1 MSLRYCLVVGW
12 VLVVVLFALGNID
25 SVDDQAGPTITSVSA
40 QPLLAQVNRLSEALE
55 AIGDP
60 LSSANQDALKA
71 LKPEQGDAVVTGAVQ
86 KQLDSLCLMCIE
98 VKADKTLT
106 VTPVMKKAEL
116 IEQGWKTFLVKVINQ
131 AQLTGEIKYD
141 SPNSKPVPKSEA
153 SQVAERWLD
162 LAAIQSQPL
171 LVRLSGLELEYRVIQ
186 LYCRDQGERQGKLIC
201 KLGTLQAEMPL
212 SVNAK
217 PSTPVSFQVRDE
229 MGQPCMG
236 CFEIRDQRGRVY
248 PSMAKRLAPDFF
260 FHPQIYRESG
270 ESIRLPPGRY
280 TVRCSRGPESIPEE
294 QKLTVTDQP
303 AIVSYQ
309 VKRWID
315 PSKSGWWSGDHH
327 IHAAGCAH
335 YEKPTEGVHPP
346 DMMRHCLGEDLK
358 IGCCLTWG
366 PCFDYQKRFFSG
378 KPDAVSKMPY
388 LLRYDVEVSGF
399 GSHQSGHLCLL
410 RLKEQMYPGGDSKN
424 HWPTLGLN
432 TLRWA
437 KAQGAI
443 CGPAHSGN
451 GLTDS
456 VGRVAGGQD
465 GPHQL
470 PNFRLPAY
478 NGIGAN
484 EYIVDITHDVP
495 GPDGKL
501 VPAVDFI
508 SAMDT
513 NRVAEWNMWY
523 HSLNAGYRVKVS
535 GETDFPCIYGQ
546 RVGIGRVYCKQKGQ
560 PNYDEWCQ
568 AIGDGKCYVSD
579 GTTHLMD
586 FQAVAP
592 QKVVMGVDG
601 SEVKLD
607 QPGKMTFTVQAAS
620 LTHGVSSFPRVS
632 GITPAEPQNEVELIV
647 NGYVV
652 DTKRISRHG
661 EKDTLTFS
669 DIKID
674 KSSWVAVRVYPHAH
688 TNPIFVIVDKKP
700 IRQKASIEWCLQ
712 GVDQCWKEK
721 KKTYQQSE
729 QADAEAAYE
738 HARKMYRERLAECVE

>member
-1 MSLRYCLVVGW
+1 MSQNMILLKMVPF
-12 VLVVVLFALGNID
+12 VLVCAGLIGLQAEQPPQKIPPVS
-25 SVDDQAGPTITSVSA
+25 SVTA
-40 QPLLAQVNRLSEALE
+40 QPLLAQVMRLDQARDQ
-55 AIGDP
+55 IGDP
-60 LSSANQDALKA
+60 LPESIKAGLKK
-71 LKPEQGDAVVTGAVQ
+71 LQPEQGDGVVTAEVQ
-86 KQLDSLCLMCIE
+86 KLLDPLCL
-98 VKADKTLT
+98 LT
-106 VTPVMKKAEL
+106 VGVNQDGSISTASMMEKPEL
-116 IEQGWKTFLVKVINQ
+116 LEQGWRTVLIKVINTGQ
-131 AQLTGEIKYD
+131 KTGELIYE
-141 SPNSKPVPKSEA
+141 SPNAKPVPKSE
-153 SQVAERWLD
+153 QDKVAERWLD
-162 LAAIQSQPL
+162 IATIQSQPL
-171 LVRLSGLELEYRVIQ
+171 LTRLSGLELEYRVIQ
-186 LYCRDQGERQGKLIC
+186 LYCRDKGERHGTLTV
-201 KLGTLQAEMPL
+201 KLGNQRSEMPL
-212 SVNAK
+212 HVSSKA
-217 PSTPVSFQVRDE
+217 STAVSFQVRDE
-229 MGQPCMG
+229 MGAPCMG
-236 CFEIRDQRGRVY
+236 CFEIRDEQGRVY

-270 ESIRLPPGRY
+270 ESIPLPPGRY

-294 QKLTVTDQP
+294 QKLEIKDQP
-303 AIVSYQ
+303 VMISYQ

-315 PSKSGWWSGDHH
+315 PSKDGWWSGDHH

-358 IGCCLTWG
+358 VGCCLTWG

-378 KPDAVSKMPY
+378 RPDPVSKLPY

-410 RLKEQMYPGGDSKN
+410 RLREQMYPGGDSKN

-437 KAQGAI
+437 KKQGAI
-443 CGPAHSGN
+443 CGPAHSGS

-456 VGRVAGGQD
+456 VGRVANSQD

-470 PNFRLPAY
+470 PNFKLPAY

-484 EYIVDITHDVP
+484 EFIVDITHDVP

-523 HSLNAGYRVKVS
+523 HSLNAGFRVKVS

-568 AIGDGKCYVSD
+568 AIGDGQCYVSD
-579 GTTHLMD
+579 GTTHLMN
-586 FQAVAP
+586 FAARGSS
-592 QKVVMGVDG
+592 KNEVVSMGSDLVLDTSKQETLG
-601 SEVKLD
+601 FEVR
-607 QPGKMTFTVQAAS
+607 AAS
-620 LTHGVSSFPRVS
+620 YQPRLKEV
-632 GITPAEPQNEVELIV
+632 EVELIV
-647 NGYVV
+647 NGYPVETQKIAA
-652 DTKRISRHG
+652 DGKIN
-661 EKDTLTFS
+661 TLKFAAPKLT
-669 DIKID
+669 
-674 KSSWVAVRVYPHAH
+674 KSSWVAVRVFPNAH
-688 TNPIFVIVDKKP
+688 TNPIFVIVNNKP
-700 IRQKASIEWCLQ
+700 IRPSKASIEWCLK

-721 KKTYQQSE
+721 KRTYKQDE
-729 QADAEAAYE
+729 LADAESAYE
-738 HARKMYRERLAECVE
+738 HARKVYQQRLAECVE

>member
-1 MSLRYCLVVGW
+1 MWRSVILLAWVSTFSLTIYATNQVGPGKSPIE
-12 VLVVVLFALGNID
+12 VPMIK
-25 SVDDQAGPTITSVSA
+25 SVPA
-40 QPLLAQVNRLSEALE
+40 QPLLAQVERLQTALE
-55 AIGDP
+55 NAGDP
-60 LSSANQDALKA
+60 LPEELKA
-71 LKPEQGDAVVTGAVQ
+71 RLAEIKPAQGDEVVTALLQKSLDGRCLCAVILE
-86 KQLDSLCLMCIE
+86 KDGS
-98 VKADKTLT
+98 VKLQ
-106 VTPVMKKAEL
+106 PVLPIAEL
-116 IEQGWKTFLVKVINQ
+116 VEQGWQTFLVKVVNNAEQ
-131 AQLTGEIKYD
+131 TGELKYE
-141 SPNSKPVPKSEA
+141 SPNAKPVPKSEPEH
-153 SQVAERWLD
+153 VAERWLD
-162 LAAIQSQPL
+162 IAALQSQPL
-171 LVRLSGLELEYRVIQ
+171 LTRLSGLPLEYRLVQ
-186 LYCRDQGERQGKLIC
+186 LYCRDRGKREGTLSVVSGKSKAEMKLI
-201 KLGTLQAEMPL
+201 
-212 SVNAK
+212 VDAK
-217 PSTPVSFQVRDE
+217 PATPVSFQVRDE
-229 MGQPCMG
+229 AGHPCMG

-270 ESIRLPPGRY
+270 EKIVLPAGQY

-294 QKLTVTDQP
+294 QKLIVKDQP
-303 AIVSYQ
+303 VNISYQ
-309 VKRWID
+309 VQRWID
-315 PSKSGWWSGDHH
+315 PSKDGYWSGDHH

-378 KPDAVSKMPY
+378 KPDPVSKLPY

-410 RLKEQMYPGGDSKN
+410 RLKEQMYPGGTSKN

-437 KAQGAI
+437 KKQGAVN
-443 CGPAHSGN
+443 GPAHSGN
-451 GLTDS
+451 GLTNY

-470 PNFRLPAY
+470 PNFNIPAY

-501 VPAVDFI
+501 VSAVDFI

-523 HSLNAGYRVKVS
+523 HSLNAGYKIKVS

-560 PNYDEWCQ
+560 PDYDSWCQ
-568 AIGDGKCYVSD
+568 AIADGRCYVSD
-579 GTTHLMD
+579 GTTHLMNFALKYGKD
-586 FQAVAP
+586 NSQAV
-592 QKVVMGVDG
+592 MG
-601 SEVKLD
+601 D
-607 QPGKMTFTVQAAS
+607 QIQLSDK
-620 LTHGVSSFPRVS
+620 SSALG
-632 GITPAEPQNEVELIV
+632 GITLDAAAYLPKERQAQVELIV
-647 NGYVV
+647 NGYPVE
-652 DTKRISRHG
+652 TKTIETDGKLKQLQFAPPR
-661 EKDTLTFS
+661 LT
-669 DIKID
+669 
-674 KSSWVAVRVYPHAH
+674 KSSWIAVRVFPHAH
-688 TNPIFVIVDKKP
+688 TNPIWVSIDNKP
-700 IRQKASIEWCLQ
+700 VRASKASIEWCLK

-721 KKTYQQSE
+721 KRTYQDSE
-729 QADAEAAYE
+729 LAEAEAAYN
-738 HARKMYRERLAECVE
+738 HARKAYQQRLAECEE

>member
-1 MSLRYCLVVGW
+1 MNENRVVF
-12 VLVVVLFALGNID
+12 LFSFFFSAFLMCYWA
-25 SVDDQAGPTITSVSA
+25 QAEQPPQKIPAPDAVTA
-40 QPLLAQVNRLSEALE
+40 QPLLAQVKRLDQALD

-60 LSSANQDALKA
+60 LSETIKSSLKA
-71 LKPEQGDAVVTGAVQ
+71 LQPEQGDAAVTAAVQ
-86 KQLDSLCLMCIE
+86 KLLDPLCLMAVGISQ
-98 VKADKTLT
+98 DGSLT
-106 VTPVMKKAEL
+106 ASSLMPKPEL
-116 IEQGWKTFLVKVINQ
+116 VEQGWKTFLVKVVNSGQ
-131 AQLTGEIKYD
+131 KTGELLYD
-141 SPNSKPVPKSEA
+141 SPNAKPVPKSEQ
-153 SQVAERWLD
+153 SKVAERWLD
-162 LAAIQSQPL
+162 IAPIQSQPL
-171 LVRLSGLELEYRVIQ
+171 LVKLSGLELEYRVIQ
-186 LYCRDQGERQGKLIC
+186 LYCRDQGDRQGKLLI
-201 KLGTLQAEMPL
+201 KLGNQQAELPL
-212 SVNAK
+212 QIHSKA
-217 PSTPVSFQVRDE
+217 STPVSFQVRDE
-229 MGQPCMG
+229 AGEPCMG
-236 CFEIRDQRGRVY
+236 CFEIRDERGRIY

-270 ESIRLPPGRY
+270 ESIPLPSGRY

-294 QKLTVTDQP
+294 QKLIVKDQP
-303 AIVSYQ
+303 VTISYQ

-315 PSKSGWWSGDHH
+315 PSKAGWWSGDHH

-358 IGCCLTWG
+358 VGCCLTWG

-378 KPDAVSKMPY
+378 RPDPVSKLPY

-410 RLKEQMYPGGDSKN
+410 RLREQMYPGGDSKN

-432 TLRWA
+432 TLKWA
-437 KAQGAI
+437 KKQGAI
-443 CGPAHSGN
+443 VGPAHSGN

-465 GPHQL
+465 GAHRL
-470 PNFRLPAY
+470 PNFNVPAY

-484 EYIVDITHDVP
+484 EYIVDITHEVP

-501 VPAVDFI
+501 VSAVDFI

-523 HSLNAGYRVKVS
+523 HSLNAGFRVKVS

-568 AIGDGKCYVSD
+568 AIGDGQCYVSD

-586 FQAVAP
+586 FVAKSPDAKEAGLVAMGSDYAVNGNQAMP
-592 QKVVMGVDG
+592 HF
-601 SEVKLD
+601 EIN
-607 QPGKMTFTVQAAS
+607 AAS
-620 LTHGVSSFPRVS
+620 YQPKKTDV
-632 GITPAEPQNEVELIV
+632 EVELLV
-647 NGYVV
+647 NGYPVETQKIKSDGKV
-652 DTKRISRHG
+652 NKLVFATPK
-661 EKDTLTFS
+661 LT
-669 DIKID
+669 
-674 KSSWVAVRVYPHAH
+674 KSSWVAVRVFPNAH
-688 TNPIFVIVDKKP
+688 TNPIFVIVDNKP
-700 IRQKASIEWCLQ
+700 IRTSKASIEWCLK

-721 KKTYQQSE
+721 KRAYKQE
-729 QADAEAAYE
+729 EIADAEAAYE
-738 HARKMYRERLAECVE
+738 HARKVYQQRLTECVE